1 LPLGRQIVVPTRGWS
16 GKGCPLARRQHANIN
31 QTNHQGIA
39 YFPRPIRYPAWSVL
53 RVCQHDV
60 FVCLWPKRASASWKT
75 GSTHAAHAT
84 SKLSRL
90 PRSSNIHGYAH
101 VYVPAHAAD
110 RVMMSHPNSV
120 YISRATLLP
129 LQADVDDNNKAMR
142 GGWSAP
148 PQLRPATRESEV

>member
-1 LPLGRQIVVPTRGWS
+1 MTRLVDMDFYAISFHPATSSTIEALVIVAVRT
-16 GKGCPLARRQHANIN
+16 
-31 QTNHQGIA
+31 TNCCSNE
-39 YFPRPIRYPAWSVL
+39 RLVWL